1 MSWLAIHSDTII
13 SAIGAIVVG
22 GLVFLGTRL
31 SGKLSAKAQ
40 AVQADATAYAT
51 ARQIW
56 GDLIDDLKS
65 KVSDQSKELSSMR
78 RRFDEEVQGLRT
90 RLEDLETKRAGD
102 RKAIHLLTE
111 YAKALLRVLKING
124 IDPPAPPEGLA
135 MDAD

>member
-1 MSWLAIHSDTII
+1 MHSDTII
-13 SAIGAIVVG
+13 SALGAVFVG
-22 GLVFLGTRL
+22 GLAWWGVRANGRF
-31 SGKLSAKAQ
+31 SARAQ
-40 AVQADATAYAT
+40 TAQADATAYAT

-111 YAKALLRVLKING
+111 YAKALLKVLKING

-135 MDAD
+135 MDTD